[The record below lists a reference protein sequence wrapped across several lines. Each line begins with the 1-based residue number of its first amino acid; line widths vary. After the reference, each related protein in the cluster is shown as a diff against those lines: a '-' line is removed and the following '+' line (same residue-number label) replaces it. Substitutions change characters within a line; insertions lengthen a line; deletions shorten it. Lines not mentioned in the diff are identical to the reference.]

1 MKEKMKAIWNEH
13 KVAIC
18 IAGTVVV
25 GATIAVVTKTKAPVV
40 KAVETLSFTKS
51 ANPMFPIEMP
61 IAEIKEIASKMEG
74 MRILDAVILVDQIKG
89 NSHLIVR

>member
-1 MKEKMKAIWNEH
+1 MKDIWNEH

-18 IAGTVVV
+18 VAGTVVV
-25 GATIAVVTKTKAPVV
+25 GATIAMVTKTKAPVAKV
-40 KAVETLSFTKS
+40 VETLSFTKS

-74 MRILDAVILVDQIKG
+74 MRIFDAVMLVDEIKG
-89 NSHLIVR
+89 DAHLFVR